1 MAVGLGS
8 LLTVVFVALKLTHV
22 IDWSWYCIVLPT
34 LIEIAFVVSMIILY
48 IWASSKGD

>member
-22 IDWSWYCIVLPT
+22 IDWSWWCVVLPT
-34 LIEIAFVVSMIILY
+34 LIEIALGLVLSIIMAMCY
-48 IWASSKGD
+48 WKGD